1 MNHAVV
7 FGSFTPQTSTLRL
20 NTFDFIQLTA
30 MLEEWSPETNIR
42 LFYFFP
48 AIPPFR
54 LPITD
59 FK

>member
-7 FGSFTPQTSTLRL
+7 FCNFTPQTSTLRL
-20 NTFDFIQLTA
+20 NASNFIQPTS
-30 MLEEWSPETNIR
+30 MLEEWLPEANIR